1 MNLNR
6 KQLSLLITFFTM
18 SIVVLMAFNLHLSNQ
33 EEDEYVIEMAMLDDE
48 TLEELLEEKKELE
61 KELAELDP
69 IKSHTA
75 FNEAVKQS
83 VAEPEPLKSLEELLE
98 ERTTNND
105 QPLLTSDGGYAANLK
120 ELAEKRKEQK
130 ELVEA
135 KDAEKKE
142 FTNLLK
148 DKRTS
153 ITYSLVE
160 RSHYELPPPIYTCE
174 EGGKVVINIKV
185 DADGNVFDAQFNA
198 NSSNTSDFCLVENA
212 KTYALKSKF
221 TTSNRSSQLGT
232 ITYLY
237 QSK

>member
-1 MNLNR
+1 MC
-6 KQLSLLITFFTM
+6 
-18 SIVVLMAFNLHLSNQ
+18 IVVLVAFNVHLNHT
-33 EEDEYVIEMAMLDDE
+33 EEDEYVIEMAMLEEE
-48 TLEELLEEKKELE
+48 TIEELLEEKEELQ

-75 FNEAVKQS
+75 FNEAIKQS
-83 VAEPEPLKSLEELLE
+83 VAEPEPLKTLEELLE
-98 ERTTNND
+98 ERNTNEND
-105 QPLLTSDGGYAANLK
+105 QPLLTADGGYSASLK
-120 ELAEKRKEQK
+120 ELSEKRKERK
-130 ELVEA
+130 EQLEELE
-135 KDAEKKE
+135 AEKKE

-153 ITYSLVE
+153 ITYSLVD
-160 RSHYELPPPIYTCE
+160 RSHFELPPPIYTCE

-198 NSSNTSDFCLVENA
+198 SSSNTSDFCLVENA
-212 KTYALKSKF
+212 KAYALKSKF
-221 TTSNRSSQLGT
+221 TTASKSSQLGS